1 MGSGEVGMPILGN
14 VHEEENRTYTPLEK
28 RRREEMRL
36 KPVRYGFFRV
46 TTEPVQF
53 PQCANCGKE
62 IYGQV
67 LVKDGR
73 TTHYY
78 PCV

>member
-1 MGSGEVGMPILGN
+1 MPILGN

-46 TTEPVQF
+46 VKDEVKFPV
-53 PQCANCGKE
+53 CANCGKE
-62 IYGQV
+62 IYGQSNV
-67 LVKDGR
+67 VDGR
-73 TTHYY
+73 VTHYY